1 MSQDVVDI
9 CLEMFNC
16 VSAEQTVA
24 KTRFF
29 RRVSNSGSSCFCFI
43 CCWTRERTGD
53 LI

>member
-24 KTRFF
+24 KTRFLEELVILAAAVF
-29 RRVSNSGSSCFCFI
+29 VSFVAEAVKELA
-43 CCWTRERTGD
+43 T
-53 LI
+53 L